1 MYRCKIYVMFY
12 ILNSF
17 CPTAYYTVF
26 LYFNMK
32 TYIPKFHKINVKLKM
47 NGCKVEVSD
56 ANLNLNLF

>member
-1 MYRCKIYVMFY
+1 MFY